1 MLRLSPSRR
10 LSVTDARP
18 ADRTAWL
25 LRPAIAPRSHHSV
38 TTKPAP
44 LRVRVR
50 QIVERPDGPGRTFDL
65 VFQALIVLSLVAFLV
80 ETEPGLP
87 AGARA
92 GLEVF
97 EVFTVLAFSLEY
109 GVRLWVAPRPLRFV
123 FSFWGIVDLLAIL
136 PFYLGGAID
145 LRSIRVLGLVRVFRL
160 ARYGAA
166 AERLRRAFVLIR
178 AELTL
183 FAVGTSIL
191 VYLVSVG
198 IYYCERA
205 AQPEAFGSLGRCLWW
220 AIVTLTTV
228 GYGDA
233 YPITAGGRI
242 FTSIVLLLGLGVVAI
257 PSGMVASALSEA
269 ARGDHRENSPCP

>member
-1 MLRLSPSRR
+1 MRLSF
-10 LSVTDARP
+10 
-18 ADRTAWL
+18 
-25 LRPAIAPRSHHSV
+25 APGFHRSV
-38 TTKPAP
+38 TTKLAR
-44 LRVRVR
+44 LRARVRP
-50 QIVERPDGPGRTFDL
+50 IVERPDGPGRTFDL
-65 VFQALIVLSLVAFLV
+65 IFQVLIVLSLVAFLI
-80 ETEPGLP
+80 ETEPDLP

-92 GLEVF
+92 SLEIF
-97 EVFTVLAFSLEY
+97 EVFTVLAFSIEY
-109 GVRLWVAPRPLRFV
+109 ALRLWVAPRPLRFV
-123 FSFWGIVDLLAIL
+123 FSFWGLVDLLAIL
-136 PFYLGGAID
+136 PFYLGGAVD
-145 LRSIRVLGLVRVFRL
+145 LRSIRVLRLLRLVRVLRL

-205 AQPEAFGSLGRCLWW
+205 AQPEAFGSIGRCLWW

-233 YPITAGGRI
+233 YPVTAGGRI

-269 ARGDHRENSPCP
+269 ARGDHRENSPCPRGQG